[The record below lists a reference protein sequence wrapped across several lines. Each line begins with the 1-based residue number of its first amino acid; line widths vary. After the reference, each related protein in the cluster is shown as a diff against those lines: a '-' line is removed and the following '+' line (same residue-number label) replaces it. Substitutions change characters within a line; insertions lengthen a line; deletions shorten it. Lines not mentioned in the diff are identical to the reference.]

1 MESLFLRA
9 SPRGPKAQPQSPAG
23 SAFLPLPPRAE
34 LDGAVLAELP
44 PEVRREVEQMYERHA
59 ATGPS
64 PGRKRPRQVR
74 FAAKAK
80 PHNPRNQSTAKQ
92 ARLHAGGITVTR
104 AAPLAGPPSDL
115 GLGLTMTQVDPAVL
129 RELPPDVQRELR
141 QALQPSRARR
151 RAGRQ
156 PEAPSPPEPEPGAGV
171 FAGCSGAGEFAT
183 RLERCLAEGAAALRR
198 AQGKAEALEAE
209 ALEAEVEAA
218 LGADGAVTR
227 AFVQGLA
234 LLAAAREGRGGA
246 PAGGDLVAARAL
258 LRRVR
263 RLGAR
268 PDLKWWTASAARIEA
283 DVQAAVRGAYG
294 APLSLEDIL

>member
-1 MESLFLRA
+1 MRILVVDNYDSFVYNLVQYLGQLGATCEVWRNDD
-9 SPRGPKAQPQSPAG
+9 PR
-23 SAFLPLPPRAE
+23 
-34 LDGAVLAELP
+34 
-44 PEVRREVEQMYERHA
+44 
-59 ATGPS
+59 
-64 PGRKRPRQVR
+64 
-74 FAAKAK
+74 
-80 PHNPRNQSTAKQ
+80 
-92 ARLHAGGITVTR
+92 
-104 AAPLAGPPSDL
+104 LAGPAGDF
-115 GLGLTMTQVDPAVL
+115 DPAVL

-141 QALQPSRARR
+141 QALQPSRR

-156 PEAPSPPEPEPGAGV
+156 PEAPSPPEPEPEPEPGAGV
-171 FAGCSGAGEFAT
+171 FAGCSGAGEFAA

-227 AFVQGLA
+227 AAAAFVQGLA
-234 LLAAAREGRGGA
+234 LLAAAPEGAGGA

-268 PDLKWWTASAARIEA
+268 PDLAWWTASAARVEA

>member
-104 AAPLAGPPSDL
+104 AAPSGGPPSDL

-129 RELPPDVQRELR
+129 HELPPDVQRELR

-268 PDLKWWTASAARIEA
+268 FTWWTASAARIEA